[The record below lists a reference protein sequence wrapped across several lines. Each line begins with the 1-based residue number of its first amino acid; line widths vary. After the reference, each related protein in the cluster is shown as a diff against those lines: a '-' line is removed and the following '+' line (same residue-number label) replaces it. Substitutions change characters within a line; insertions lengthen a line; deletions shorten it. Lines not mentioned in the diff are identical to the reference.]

1 MACGLPCDDNECPC
15 PSAFH
20 CTTFAETETCC
31 IVLQSALE
39 CCLSAARLR
48 QALQRSF
55 ESTFALY
62 NFPVCLAGCNV
73 LSTGGHGCVPV
84 RRLSRLHLHH
94 SCVLAMQPRK
104 KQVSHMAAACAQ
116 IELKSVQPVTG
127 HHDEGGACH
136 RPLVQ
141 VHSF

>member
-1 MACGLPCDDNECPC
+1 MLHCAAVGPGVLPV
-15 PSAFH
+15 S
-20 CTTFAETETCC
+20 
-31 IVLQSALE
+31 
-39 CCLSAARLR
+39 ARLR

-73 LSTGGHGCVPV
+73 LSTGGHDCVPV

-104 KQVSHMAAACAQ
+104 SNCLIWLLPARRLNSSRCNQS
-116 IELKSVQPVTG
+116 QP
-127 HHDEGGACH
+127 
-136 RPLVQ
+136 
-141 VHSF
+141 S